1 MGKHRPKWQTPGV
14 VFQPRVYQG
23 LQKGINTI
31 ADAIRPTLGPL
42 PRFVVN
48 EKQSKVGRPEFLD
61 DGAVI
66 ARRII
71 QLQNREEDMGAM
83 YLRQVLWSLHEK
95 VGDGT
100 TTAAVMFQTIYNEGI
115 RYIVAGG
122 NAMQLRQHL
131 EEASKAILDGLES
144 QVIHLQGK
152 EQFAKLAE
160 TICYDP
166 PLAKMLGEIFDTVG
180 EYGRLDI
187 HSGRSRELEREYV
200 EGMFWDTGVL
210 SREMIPDQVVGK
222 VQMENAAILCT
233 DLEIKEP
240 QDVFSFLE
248 RLIRADCRA
257 LLLVAASFSDRAL
270 SVLLANREKIQ
281 VVAVKAP
288 AIDAVTRSE
297 ALEDL
302 ALLTGGRAFFQ
313 AAGETLNS
321 VRPAD
326 LGHAR
331 RIWARLDNFGM
342 SGGKGDPRRLRQHI
356 AQLRNALPNVTE
368 PNQRR
373 RLQERIGKLMGG
385 VAVFWV
391 GANTPLAVE
400 ARKALAE
407 RTIEAMRGAVKDGV
421 LPGGGIALLSCQQ
434 TLQKK
439 MNAAKDMDER
449 VAYRILSKAVESPIR
464 TLLENAGFEPYRVL
478 NQIALAGPGSGF
490 DVVGKQIVNMA
501 EAGIYDSVATLK
513 GAVFS
518 AVHGAALALTIDVLV
533 HMQDPITSYYRT

>member
-1 MGKHRPKWQTPGV
+1 
-14 VFQPRVYQG
+14 
-23 LQKGINTI
+23 
-31 ADAIRPTLGPL
+31 
-42 PRFVVN
+42 
-48 EKQSKVGRPEFLD
+48 
-61 DGAVI
+61 VI

-115 RYIVAGG
+115 RYVVAGG
-122 NAMQLRQHL
+122 NAMQFRQYL
-131 EEASKAILDGLES
+131 EEASKAILDELES

-160 TICYDP
+160 TICHDP

-187 HSGRSRELEREYV
+187 HPGRSRELEREYV

-210 SREMIPDQVVGK
+210 SREMIPDQVVGN

-240 QDVFSFLE
+240 EDVFSFLE
-248 RLIRADCRA
+248 RLIHADCKG
-257 LLLVAASFSDRAL
+257 LLLVAAGFSDRAL

-288 AIDAVTRSE
+288 AIDVVTRSE

-321 VRPAD
+321 VRLAD
-326 LGHAR
+326 LGYAR
-331 RIWARLDNFGM
+331 RVWARLDNFGM

-356 AQLRNALPNVTE
+356 AQLRNALPNLTE
-368 PNQRR
+368 SNQRR

-385 VAVFWV
+385 VAVLWV

-400 ARKALAE
+400 ARKTLAE
-407 RTIEAMRGAVKDGV
+407 RTIEAMRGAIKDGV
-421 LPGGGIALLSCQQ
+421 LPGGGIALFSCQQ
-434 TLQKK
+434 ILRKK
-439 MNAAKDMDER
+439 MNAAKDMNER
-449 VAYRILSKAVESPIR
+449 VAYRILSKAVEIPIR
-464 TLLENAGFEPYRVL
+464 TLLENAGYEPDRVL
-478 NQIALAGPGSGF
+478 RQIALSGPGSGF
-490 DVVGKQIVNMA
+490 DVVGRQIVNMA
-501 EAGIYDSVATLK
+501 DAGIYDSAAVLK

-533 HMQDPITSYYRT
+533 HMQDPITSYHRT

>member
-1 MGKHRPKWQTPGV
+1 
-14 VFQPRVYQG
+14 
-23 LQKGINTI
+23 
-31 ADAIRPTLGPL
+31 
-42 PRFVVN
+42 
-48 EKQSKVGRPEFLD
+48 
-61 DGAVI
+61 
-66 ARRII
+66 
-71 QLQNREEDMGAM
+71 
-83 YLRQVLWSLHEK
+83 
-95 VGDGT
+95 
-100 TTAAVMFQTIYNEGI
+100 
-115 RYIVAGG
+115 
-122 NAMQLRQHL
+122 
-131 EEASKAILDGLES
+131 
-144 QVIHLQGK
+144 
-152 EQFAKLAE
+152 
-160 TICYDP
+160 
-166 PLAKMLGEIFDTVG
+166 
-180 EYGRLDI
+180 
-187 HSGRSRELEREYV
+187 
-200 EGMFWDTGVL
+200 
-210 SREMIPDQVVGK
+210 MIPDQVAGK

-240 QDVFSFLE
+240 KDVFSFLE
-248 RLIRADCRA
+248 RLIRADCKA
-257 LLLVAASFSDRAL
+257 LLLMAASFSDRAL

-321 VRPAD
+321 VRLAD

-368 PNQRR
+368 PSQRR

-407 RTIEAMRGAVKDGV
+407 RTTEAMRGAVKDGV

-434 TLQKK
+434 TLQKN
-439 MNAAKDMDER
+439 MNAAKDMNER
-449 VAYRILSKAVESPIR
+449 VVYRILSKAVESPIR
-464 TLLENAGFEPYRVL
+464 TLLENAGFEPARVL

-490 DVVGKQIVNMA
+490 DVVGRQIVNMA
-501 EAGIYDSVATLK
+501 GAGIYDSAAALK

-533 HMQDPITSYYRT
+533 HKQDPITSYHRT

>member
-1 MGKHRPKWQTPGV
+1 MANPWSRFSTQSLSRPAKGNQHHR
-14 VFQPRVYQG
+14 RH
-23 LQKGINTI
+23 
-31 ADAIRPTLGPL
+31 DAANAGAAY

-200 EGMFWDTGVL
+200 EGMFWDTGVF

-248 RLIRADCRA
+248 RLI
-257 LLLVAASFSDRAL
+257 
-270 SVLLANREKIQ
+270 
-281 VVAVKAP
+281 
-288 AIDAVTRSE
+288 
-297 ALEDL
+297 
-302 ALLTGGRAFFQ
+302 
-313 AAGETLNS
+313 
-321 VRPAD
+321 
-326 LGHAR
+326 
-331 RIWARLDNFGM
+331 
-342 SGGKGDPRRLRQHI
+342 PR
-356 AQLRNALPNVTE
+356 
-368 PNQRR
+368 
-373 RLQERIGKLMGG
+373 
-385 VAVFWV
+385 
-391 GANTPLAVE
+391 
-400 ARKALAE
+400 
-407 RTIEAMRGAVKDGV
+407 
-421 LPGGGIALLSCQQ
+421 
-434 TLQKK
+434 
-439 MNAAKDMDER
+439 
-449 VAYRILSKAVESPIR
+449 
-464 TLLENAGFEPYRVL
+464 
-478 NQIALAGPGSGF
+478 
-490 DVVGKQIVNMA
+490 
-501 EAGIYDSVATLK
+501 
-513 GAVFS
+513 
-518 AVHGAALALTIDVLV
+518 
-533 HMQDPITSYYRT
+533 

>member
-1 MGKHRPKWQTPGV
+1 
-14 VFQPRVYQG
+14 
-23 LQKGINTI
+23 
-31 ADAIRPTLGPL
+31 
-42 PRFVVN
+42 
-48 EKQSKVGRPEFLD
+48 
-61 DGAVI
+61 
-66 ARRII
+66 
-71 QLQNREEDMGAM
+71 
-83 YLRQVLWSLHEK
+83 
-95 VGDGT
+95 
-100 TTAAVMFQTIYNEGI
+100 
-115 RYIVAGG
+115 
-122 NAMQLRQHL
+122 
-131 EEASKAILDGLES
+131 
-144 QVIHLQGK
+144 
-152 EQFAKLAE
+152 
-160 TICYDP
+160 
-166 PLAKMLGEIFDTVG
+166 MLGEIFDTVG
-180 EYGRLDI
+180 EYGRLDV
-187 HSGRSRELEREYV
+187 HTGRSRELEREYV

-210 SREMIPDQVVGK
+210 SREMIPDQVAGK

-240 QDVFSFLE
+240 QDVFAFLE
-248 RLIRADCRA
+248 KLIRLNCKV
-257 LLLVAASFSDRAL
+257 LLLVAASVSDRAL
-270 SVLLANREKIQ
+270 SVLLSNREKIQ

-288 AIDAVTRSE
+288 AIDALTRSE
-297 ALEDL
+297 ALDDL

-331 RIWARLDNFGM
+331 RTWARLDNFGM

-356 AQLRNALPNVTE
+356 AQLRSALPNVTE

-373 RLQERIGKLMGG
+373 RLQERISKLMGG

-407 RTIEAMRGAVKDGV
+407 RTIEAMRGAVKEGV
-421 LPGGGIALLSCQQ
+421 LPGGGIALLSCRP

-439 MNAAKDMDER
+439 MNVAKDMNER

-464 TLLENAGFEPYRVL
+464 TLLENAGFEPDRLL

-490 DVVGKQIVNMA
+490 DVVGRQIVNMA
-501 EAGIYDSVATLK
+501 GAGIYDSAAALK

-533 HMQDPITSYYRT
+533 HMQDPITSYHRT